1 MELSHAEP
9 LLLKVYNKIMN
20 EEPPKTE
27 APIAKTSQ
35 TTFRMSST
43 LFVFYVVVVVVAA
56 LATVFFGNFAT
67 FVGAVIIAA
76 IILLILLVRFIFTSV
91 TVADNGVD
99 YRTGWLDTTLTQIS
113 YDKINTVDAFVSL
126 WGRLLSFGTVKVF
139 SGNDV
144 EGIWFKGMEKP
155 HILCKLIES
164 RVAQT
169 EQTSKSAIGPA
180 IDPADEIEK
189 LHKLRDEGTITDEE
203 FQAKK
208 KQLLGL

>member
-1 MELSHAEP
+1 
-9 LLLKVYNKIMN
+9 MN
-20 EEPPKTE
+20 E
-27 APIAKTSQ
+27 Q

-43 LFVFYVVVVVVAA
+43 LFVFYVVAVVVAT
-56 LATVFFGNFAT
+56 LATLFAGNFAV
-67 FVGAVIIAA
+67 FVSAVVIAA
-76 IILLILLVRFIFTSV
+76 IILLMLLVRFIFTSV

-99 YRTGWLDTTLTQIS
+99 YRMGWLNTTLTQIS

-126 WGRLLSFGTVKVF
+126 WGGLLNFGTVKVF

-164 RVAQT
+164 RVAES
-169 EQTSKSAIGPA
+169 EQTAKSTVGTA

-189 LHKLRDEGTITDEE
+189 LHKLRDEGTITDDE
-203 FQAKK
+203 FNEKK

>member
-1 MELSHAEP
+1 M
-9 LLLKVYNKIMN
+9 
-20 EEPPKTE
+20 
-27 APIAKTSQ
+27 
-35 TTFRMSST
+35 
-43 LFVFYVVVVVVAA
+43 
-56 LATVFFGNFAT
+56 
-67 FVGAVIIAA
+67 
-76 IILLILLVRFIFTSV
+76 
-91 TVADNGVD
+91 
-99 YRTGWLDTTLTQIS
+99 GWLDTTLTQIS

-164 RVAQT
+164 RVSET
-169 EQTSKSAIGPA
+169 EYANKSSARPA

-203 FQAKK
+203 FEEKK
-208 KQLLGL
+208 KQLLSL